1 MSDKVGQVE
10 DRPKKLKKS
19 FRLQDSVI
27 TSLEVLADR
36 RNISL
41 SKMVEDVLSDYI
53 DGKEEFPE
61 LSDKVSDTS
70 DRVSDRSN
78 DGYMAFLQEQ
88 IRVKDAQIADLQISL
103 NKALDAAQGLEL
115 LQLQAGREDV
125 KEDPAADSIVV
136 DVDSGENKETKTVE
150 NIADSATDSPYMD
163 DVTNTMEE
171 QAEQS
176 LMERIRAYVKQLFG

>member
-1 MSDKVGQVE
+1 MSDRVGQVE

-27 TSLEVLADR
+27 TSLEVLAGK

-53 DGKEEFPE
+53 DRKEEVPE
-61 LSDKVSDTS
+61 LSDRASDTS
-70 DRVSDRSN
+70 DILSDRSN
-78 DGYMAFLQEQ
+78 DEYIAFLQDQ
-88 IRVKDAQIADLQISL
+88 IRVKDSQIADLQISL

-125 KEDPAADSIVV
+125 KTDPAANDIVV
-136 DVDSGENKETKTVE
+136 EVHPEGEDMADMVNDSVPEGQES
-150 NIADSATDSPYMD
+150 DP
-163 DVTNTMEE
+163 EE
-171 QAEQS
+171 KKLNWIQKIGKA
-176 LMERIRAYVKQLFG
+176 LGLT